1 MQYQSFLKRSQ
12 SVDVGSHPLN
22 FQSSFEDPFP
32 FDDPKSPLP
41 PASAQYQSEP
51 HLANQRR
58 QYRTRLIAK
67 ISGLRVA
74 GKDHLQRYILHKF
87 RNNCKPNTIRVAFT
101 NVVKFLNFI
110 QGYRHSQFEA
120 LSRCDI
126 EAFVQFEQDRGMSA
140 ATLSTRL
147 VSLYAFIR
155 FLADEGVMSR
165 QLLKRK
171 IHIKLPIKLPKSIEP
186 DDEDR
191 ILAQINKVRDKAM
204 ILLLL
209 RTGLRI
215 GELLQTTMQDIS
227 LEEQLIRIYESE
239 KTGTGRVVY
248 FSNDAAEALY
258 QWLMK
263 RDYWKKHLFHGP
275 RDKAIS
281 YEAARTIFKKYVDKA
296 GLSHKGITLHCLR
309 HTYATRLLNAGMRI
323 EVLRDLLGHHNLEQ
337 TRRYANLTD
346 NTRKAQYFK
355 TMAIIEGRKN
365 K

>member
-1 MQYQSFLKRSQ
+1 MQSQPFLKRFQSVEFGSHRLNFHEHFLCDNPKAIFPAANEQSQ
-12 SVDVGSHPLN
+12 SKPHPPN
-22 FQSSFEDPFP
+22 
-32 FDDPKSPLP
+32 KR
-41 PASAQYQSEP
+41 
-51 HLANQRR
+51 QR
-58 QYRTRLIAK
+58 YRRRLIAEVSSLK
-67 ISGLRVA
+67 VA
-74 GKDHLQRYILHKF
+74 GNDHLKRYILYKF
-87 RNNCKPNTIRVAFT
+87 RNNCKRNTIRGAFT
-101 NVVKFLNFI
+101 SAVKFLNFI
-110 QGYRHSQFEA
+110 QSYRHSQLET

-155 FLADEGVMSR
+155 FLADEGVLSR

-191 ILAQINKVRDKAM
+191 ILAQIDKVRDKAM

-209 RTGLRI
+209 RTGMRI
-215 GELLQTTMQDIS
+215 GELLKTTMQDIS

-281 YEAARTIFKKYVDKA
+281 YEAARALFKKYVDKA
-296 GLSHKGITLHCLR
+296 RLSHKGITLHCLR

-355 TMAIIEGRKN
+355 TMAIIEGSKN
-365 K
+365 Q

>member
-1 MQYQSFLKRSQ
+1 MQYTQLLKRSQ
-12 SVDVGSHPLN
+12 RVDFGSHSLN
-22 FQSSFEDPFP
+22 FQGHFLCDN
-32 FDDPKSPLP
+32 PKTTFP
-41 PASAQYQSEP
+41 PASPQSQCEP
-51 HLANQRR
+51 YLPNKRE
-58 QYRTRLIAK
+58 QYRKRLLAE
-67 ISGLRVA
+67 ISSLKVA
-74 GKDHLQRYILHKF
+74 GNDHLKRYILHKF
-87 RNNCKPNTIRVAFT
+87 RNNFKPNTIRGAFT
-101 NVVKFLNFI
+101 SVVKFLKFI
-110 QGYRHSQFEA
+110 QSYPHSEFET
-120 LSRCDI
+120 LSRYDI
-126 EAFVQFEQDRGMSA
+126 EAFAQFEQDRGMSA

-147 VSLYAFIR
+147 VSLYAFMR
-155 FLADEGVMSR
+155 FLADEGVMSPE
-165 QLLKRK
+165 LLKRK

-191 ILAQINKVRDKAM
+191 ILAKIDKVRDKAL

-209 RTGLRI
+209 RTGMRI
-215 GELLQTTMQDIS
+215 GELLKTTMQDIS

-263 RDYWKKHLFHGP
+263 RDYWKKYLFHGP

-309 HTYATRLLNAGMRI
+309 HTYAARLLNAGMRI
-323 EVLRDLLGHHNLEQ
+323 EVLRDLLGHHNLEK

-355 TMAIIEGRKN
+355 TMAIIEGWKN

>member
-1 MQYQSFLKRSQ
+1 MQYQQFLKSFQ

-22 FQSSFEDPFP
+22 FQGHFLY
-32 FDDPKSPLP
+32 DDPKTTFP
-41 PASAQYQSEP
+41 PASTPFQSEP
-51 HLANQRR
+51 QLANKRQR
-58 QYRTRLIAK
+58 YRRRLVAE
-67 ISGLRVA
+67 ISTLKVA
-74 GKDHLQRYILHKF
+74 GKDHLKRYILHKF
-87 RNNCKPNTIRVAFT
+87 RNNCKHNTIRGAFT
-101 NVVKFLNFI
+101 NAVKFLNFI
-110 QGYRHSQFEA
+110 QSYRHRQLETLRRS
-120 LSRCDI
+120 DI
-126 EAFVQFEQDRGMSA
+126 EAFVQFEQDRSMSA

-171 IHIKLPIKLPKSIEP
+171 IHIKLPIKLPKSIEA

-191 ILAQINKVRDKAM
+191 ILAQIDKVRDKAM

-209 RTGLRI
+209 RTGMRI
-215 GELLQTTMQDIS
+215 GELLKTTMQDIS
-227 LEEQLIRIYESE
+227 LEGQLIRIYESE

-258 QWLMK
+258 QWLME
-263 RDYWKKHLFHGP
+263 RDYWKNHLFHGP

-281 YEAARTIFKKYVDKA
+281 YEAARAIFKKYVDQA
-296 GLSHKGITLHCLR
+296 GLSHKGISLHCLR
-309 HTYATRLLNAGMRI
+309 HTYATRLLNAGMRL

-346 NTRKAQYFK
+346 KTRKVQYFK
-355 TMAIIEGRKN
+355 TMAIIEARKN

>member
-1 MQYQSFLKRSQ
+1 MQYQEFLKRSQ
-12 SVDVGSHPLN
+12 RVDIGSHPLN
-22 FQSSFEDPFP
+22 LQGHFLC
-32 FDDPKSPLP
+32 DDPKTTFLP
-41 PASAQYQSEP
+41 ANPQFQSEP
-51 HLANQRR
+51 HPPNKRER
-58 QYRTRLIAK
+58 YRARLIAE
-67 ISGLRVA
+67 ISSLRVA
-74 GKDHLQRYILHKF
+74 GKDHLKRYILHKF
-87 RNNCKPNTIRVAFT
+87 RNNCKRNTIRGTFT
-101 NVVKFLNFI
+101 NAVKFLKFI
-110 QGYRHSQFEA
+110 QNYRHSE
-120 LSRCDI
+120 LETLRRCDI

-147 VSLYAFIR
+147 VNLYAFIR

-171 IHIKLPIKLPKSIEP
+171 IHIKLPIKLPKSIEV

-191 ILAQINKVRDKAM
+191 ILAQIDKVRDRAM

-209 RTGLRI
+209 RTGMRI
-215 GELLQTTMQDIS
+215 GELLKTKMQDIS
-227 LEEQLIRIYESE
+227 LEEQIIRIYESE

-248 FSNDAAEALY
+248 FSNDAAKALY
-258 QWLMK
+258 HWLMK

-355 TMAIIEGRKN
+355 TMAIIEGSKN

>member
-1 MQYQSFLKRSQ
+1 MQYSQFLKRSQ
-12 SVDVGSHPLN
+12 RVDFGSHSLN
-22 FQSSFEDPFP
+22 FQGRFLCDN
-32 FDDPKSPLP
+32 PKTAFP
-41 PASAQYQSEP
+41 PASPQSQCEP
-51 HLANQRR
+51 HLPNKRQ
-58 QYRTRLIAK
+58 QYRKRLLAE
-67 ISGLRVA
+67 ISNLKVA
-74 GKDHLQRYILHKF
+74 GNDHLMRYILHKF

-101 NVVKFLNFI
+101 NVVQFLKFI
-110 QGYRHSQFEA
+110 QSYPHSELKT

-126 EAFVQFEQDRGMSA
+126 EAFVEFEQDRGMSA

-147 VSLYAFIR
+147 VSLYAFMR
-155 FLADEGVMSR
+155 FLADEAVMSPE
-165 QLLKRK
+165 LLKRK
-171 IHIKLPIKLPKSIEP
+171 IHIKLPIKLPKSIEA
-186 DDEDR
+186 DDENR
-191 ILAQINKVRDKAM
+191 ILAQIDKVRDRAM

-209 RTGLRI
+209 RTGMRI
-215 GELLQTTMQDIS
+215 GELLKTKMQDIS

-248 FSNDAAEALY
+248 FSNDAAKALY

-263 RDYWKKHLFHGP
+263 RDYLKKYLFHGP

-355 TMAIIEGRKN
+355 TMAIIEGSKN

>member
-1 MQYQSFLKRSQ
+1 MQYQEFLKRSQ
-12 SVDVGSHPLN
+12 RVDIGSHPLN
-22 FQSSFEDPFP
+22 FQGRFLC
-32 FDDPKSPLP
+32 DDPKTKFLP
-41 PASAQYQSEP
+41 ANPQFQSEP
-51 HLANQRR
+51 HPPNKRER
-58 QYRTRLIAK
+58 YRGRLIAE
-67 ISGLRVA
+67 ISSLRVA
-74 GKDHLQRYILHKF
+74 GKDHLKRYILHKF
-87 RNNCKPNTIRVAFT
+87 RNNCKRNTIRGTFT
-101 NVVKFLNFI
+101 NAVKFLKFI
-110 QGYRHSQFEA
+110 QNYRHSE
-120 LSRCDI
+120 LETLRRCDI

-155 FLADEGVMSR
+155 FLADEGVMNQ

-171 IHIKLPIKLPKSIEP
+171 IHIKLPIKLPKSIEA

-191 ILAQINKVRDKAM
+191 ILAQIDKVRDKAM

-209 RTGLRI
+209 RTGMRI
-215 GELLQTTMQDIS
+215 GELLKTTMQDIS
-227 LEEQLIRIYESE
+227 LEGQLIRIYESE
-239 KTGTGRVVY
+239 KTGTGRVVF
-248 FSNDAAEALY
+248 FSNDAAQALY

-281 YEAARTIFKKYVDKA
+281 YEAARAIFKKYVDKA
-296 GLSHKGITLHCLR
+296 GLSHKGISLHCLR
-309 HTYATRLLNAGMRI
+309 HTYATGLLNAGMHI
-323 EVLRDLLGHHNLEQ
+323 EVLRDLLGHHSLEQ

-346 NTRKAQYFK
+346 KTRKAQYFT

>member
-1 MQYQSFLKRSQ
+1 MQYQQFLKRSQ
-12 SVDVGSHPLN
+12 RVDVGSHPLN
-22 FQSSFEDPFP
+22 FQGHFLC
-32 FDDPKSPLP
+32 DDSKTTFP
-41 PASAQYQSEP
+41 PASPQSQCEP
-51 HLANQRR
+51 HLPNKRQR
-58 QYRTRLIAK
+58 YRTRLIAE
-67 ISGLRVA
+67 ISSLKVA
-74 GKDHLQRYILHKF
+74 GKDHLQRYILYKF
-87 RNNCKPNTIRVAFT
+87 RNNCKRNTIRVTFT
-101 NVVKFLNFI
+101 NAVKFLNFI
-110 QGYRHSQFEA
+110 QSYRHSQLET
-120 LSRCDI
+120 LSRSDI

-155 FLADEGVMSR
+155 FLADEGVMSW

-171 IHIKLPIKLPKSIEP
+171 IHIKLPIKLPKSIEA

-191 ILAQINKVRDKAM
+191 ILTQIDKVRDKAM

-209 RTGLRI
+209 RTGMRI
-215 GELLQTTMQDIS
+215 GELLKTTMQDIS
-227 LEEQLIRIYESE
+227 LEGQLIRIYESE

-248 FSNDAAEALY
+248 FGNEAAEALY

-263 RDYWKKHLFHGP
+263 RDYWKKYLFHGP

-281 YEAARTIFKKYVDKA
+281 YEAARAIFKKYVDKA

-309 HTYATRLLNAGMRI
+309 HTYATGLLNAGMHI
-323 EVLRDLLGHHNLEQ
+323 EVLRDLLGHHSLEQ

-346 NTRKAQYFK
+346 KTRKAEYFR

>member
-1 MQYQSFLKRSQ
+1 MQYQQFLKRSQ
-12 SVDVGSHPLN
+12 RVDFGSHPLN
-22 FQSSFEDPFP
+22 VQGQFL
-32 FDDPKSPLP
+32 FDDPKTPFP
-41 PASAQYQSEP
+41 PASPQSQSEP
-51 HLANQRR
+51 RLPNKRE
-58 QYRTRLIAK
+58 QYRKRLLAE
-67 ISGLRVA
+67 ISSLTVA
-74 GKDHLQRYILHKF
+74 GKDHLKRYILHKF
-87 RNNCKPNTIRVAFT
+87 RNNCKRNTIRVAFT
-101 NVVKFLNFI
+101 SAVKFLKFI
-110 QGYRHSQFEA
+110 ESLRHSKLET
-120 LSRCDI
+120 LRRCDI
-126 EAFVQFEQDRGMSA
+126 EAFVEFEQDRGMSA

-147 VSLYAFIR
+147 VSLYAFIG
-155 FLADEGVMSR
+155 FLANEGVMSR

-171 IHIKLPIKLPKSIEP
+171 IHIKQPIKLPKSIEP
-186 DDEDR
+186 DDEDL
-191 ILAQINKVRDKAM
+191 ILAQIDKVRDKAM

-209 RTGLRI
+209 RTGMRI
-215 GELLQTTMQDIS
+215 GELLKTTMQDIS

-281 YEAARTIFKKYVDKA
+281 YEAARAIFKKYVDQA
-296 GLSHKGITLHCLR
+296 GLSHKGISLHCLR
-309 HTYATRLLNAGMRI
+309 HTYATRLLNAGMRL

-346 NTRKAQYFK
+346 KTRKAQYFK
-355 TMAIIEGRKN
+355 SMAIIEARKN

>member
-1 MQYQSFLKRSQ
+1 MQYPQFFKRSQ
-12 SVDVGSHPLN
+12 RVDFGSHSLN
-22 FQSSFEDPFP
+22 FQGHFLCDN
-32 FDDPKSPLP
+32 PKTTFP
-41 PASAQYQSEP
+41 PASPQSQCGP
-51 HLANQRR
+51 HLPNKRE
-58 QYRTRLIAK
+58 QYRKRLLAK
-67 ISGLRVA
+67 ISSLTVA
-74 GKDHLQRYILHKF
+74 GKDHLKRYILHKF

-101 NVVKFLNFI
+101 NVVQFLKFI
-110 QGYRHSQFEA
+110 QSYPHSELET
-120 LSRCDI
+120 LSRRDI

-147 VSLYAFIR
+147 VSLYAFLR

-171 IHIKLPIKLPKSIEP
+171 IHIKLPIKLPKSIEA

-191 ILAQINKVRDKAM
+191 ILAQIDKVRDRAM

-209 RTGLRI
+209 RTGMRI
-215 GELLQTTMQDIS
+215 GELLKTTMQDIS

-248 FSNDAAEALY
+248 FSNDAAEDLY

-281 YEAARTIFKKYVDKA
+281 YEAARTIFNKYVDKA

-346 NTRKAQYFK
+346 NTRKSQYFK
-355 TMAIIEGRKN
+355 TMAIIEGSKN

>member
-1 MQYQSFLKRSQ
+1 MQYQQFLKRSQ
-12 SVDVGSHPLN
+12 RVDFGYHPLN
-22 FQSSFEDPFP
+22 FKGHYLCDN
-32 FDDPKSPLP
+32 PKSTFP
-41 PASAQYQSEP
+41 PASPQSRCEP
-51 HLANQRR
+51 HLPNKRER
-58 QYRTRLIAK
+58 YRTRLIEK
-67 ISGLRVA
+67 ISSLRVP
-74 GKDHLQRYILHKF
+74 GKDHLKRYILHKF
-87 RNNCKPNTIRVAFT
+87 RNNCKQNTIRVAFSST
-101 NVVKFLNFI
+101 VKFLKFT
-110 QGYRHSQFEA
+110 QRFSHSQLET
-120 LSRCDI
+120 LRRCDI
-126 EAFVQFEQDRGMSA
+126 EAFVEFEQDRGMSA

-155 FLADEGVMSR
+155 FLADEGVMSQ

-171 IHIKLPIKLPKSIEP
+171 IHIKVPIKLPKSIEA

-191 ILAQINKVRDKAM
+191 ILSQIDQVRDKAM

-209 RTGLRI
+209 RTGMRI
-215 GELLQTTMQDIS
+215 GELLKTMLQDIS

-239 KTGTGRVVY
+239 KTGTGRVVF

-281 YEAARTIFKKYVDKA
+281 YEAARAIFKKYVHKA
-296 GLSHKGITLHCLR
+296 GLAHKGITLHCLR
-309 HTYATRLLNAGMRI
+309 HTCATSLLNAGMHI
-323 EVLRDLLGHHNLEQ
+323 EVLRDLLGHCNLEQ

-346 NTRKAQYFK
+346 KTRKSEYFK

>member
-1 MQYQSFLKRSQ
+1 MQYPQFLKRSQ
-12 SVDVGSHPLN
+12 RVDFGSHSLN
-22 FQSSFEDPFP
+22 FQGHFLCDN
-32 FDDPKSPLP
+32 PKTTFP
-41 PASAQYQSEP
+41 PASPRSQCEP
-51 HLANQRR
+51 HLPNKRE
-58 QYRTRLIAK
+58 QYRTRLIEE
-67 ISGLRVA
+67 ISILRVP
-74 GKDHLQRYILHKF
+74 GKDHLKRYIVHKF

-101 NVVKFLNFI
+101 NVVKFLKFI
-110 QGYRHSQFEA
+110 QSCSHSQLET
-120 LSRCDI
+120 LRRCDI
-126 EAFVQFEQDRGMSA
+126 EAFVEFEQHRGMSA
-140 ATLSTRL
+140 TTLSTRL
-147 VSLYAFIR
+147 VSLYAFLR
-155 FLADEGVMSR
+155 FLADEGVMSPE
-165 QLLKRK
+165 LLKRK
-171 IHIKLPIKLPKSIEP
+171 IHIKLPIKLPKSIEV

-191 ILAQINKVRDKAM
+191 ILAQIDKVRDRAM

-209 RTGLRI
+209 RTGMRI
-215 GELLQTTMQDIS
+215 GELLKTKMQDIS
-227 LEEQLIRIYESE
+227 LEEQIIRIYESE

-346 NTRKAQYFK
+346 KTRKAQYFK

>member
-1 MQYQSFLKRSQ
+1 MQYQEFLKRSQ
-12 SVDVGSHPLN
+12 RVDIGSHPLN
-22 FQSSFEDPFP
+22 FQGHFLC
-32 FDDPKSPLP
+32 DDPKTTFLP
-41 PASAQYQSEP
+41 ANPQFQSEP
-51 HLANQRR
+51 HPPNKRER
-58 QYRTRLIAK
+58 YRARLIAE
-67 ISGLRVA
+67 ISSLRVA
-74 GKDHLQRYILHKF
+74 GKDHLKRYILHKF
-87 RNNCKPNTIRVAFT
+87 RNNCKRNTIRGTFT
-101 NVVKFLNFI
+101 NAVKFLKFI
-110 QGYRHSQFEA
+110 QNYRHSE
-120 LSRCDI
+120 LETLRRCDI

-147 VSLYAFIR
+147 VNLYAFIR
-155 FLADEGVMSR
+155 FLADEGVMNQ

-171 IHIKLPIKLPKSIEP
+171 IHIKLPIKLPKSIEA

-191 ILAQINKVRDKAM
+191 ILAQIDKVRDKAM

-209 RTGLRI
+209 RTGMRI
-215 GELLQTTMQDIS
+215 GELLKTTMQDIS

-248 FSNDAAEALY
+248 FGNDAAKALY

-281 YEAARTIFKKYVDKA
+281 YEAARAIFNKYVDKA

-309 HTYATRLLNAGMRI
+309 HTYATGLLNAGMHI
-323 EVLRDLLGHHNLEQ
+323 EVLRDLLGHHSLEQ

-346 NTRKAQYFK
+346 KTRKAEYFR
-355 TMAIIEGRKN
+355 TMTIIEGRKN